1 MSTTVRPIEAGRKGS
16 VEAGSALQFVLQF
29 DDTDT
34 PSDVV
39 DALSLSAFIN
49 GGQPWARTT
58 QIDRVKAEA
67 TLLPEG
73 ARLLRSAARD
83 HMTVRLACGDGW
95 TLRVITWKEGG
106 AELTVTAVTDQLAET
121 VLADAVR
128 DAAEPPPEDDSVT
141 MGFWYYSP
149 RRGVSRISREISAS
163 TWADIRTNYAGATAS
178 KLDDLMALTPD
189 GINGRLLLLH
199 GPPGTGKTTA
209 LRALARQWRTWCQV
223 DTVLDPDRLF
233 DDLSYL
239 MDVAVGDNSGD
250 GKRRWRLLVIEDC
263 EELIRRDAK
272 AITGQALARLLNLT
286 DGLLGQGRDV
296 LVAITTNEDLS
307 RLHPAIVRPGRCLA
321 RIEVGGLP
329 YGQAVAWLGKP
340 DGIEPGGETLAQLY
354 ALRDGTAR
362 PDDAETA
369 HLPGYL

>member
-1 MSTTVRPIEAGRKGS
+1 MSTTVRPIEAGRKDS
-16 VEAGSALQFVLQF
+16 VEAGSALRYVLQF
-29 DDTDT
+29 DDSDT
-34 PSDVV
+34 PADVV
-39 DALSLSAFIN
+39 DALALSAFIN
-49 GGQPWARTT
+49 GGQPCARTT
-58 QIDRVKAEA
+58 RLDRVKADA
-67 TLLPEG
+67 QLLPEG
-73 ARLLRSAARD
+73 ARTVRSAATD
-83 HMTVRLACGDGW
+83 YTTVRLACGDGW

-106 AELTVTAVTDQLAET
+106 AELTVTAVNDELAEA
-121 VLADAVR
+121 VLAEAVL

-149 RRGVSRISREISAS
+149 RRGVSRISREITAS
-163 TWADIRTNYAGATAS
+163 TWADIRSNYAGVTAGR
-178 KLDDLMALTPD
+178 LDDLMELTPD

-209 LRALARQWRTWCQV
+209 LRALARQWREWCQV

-239 MDVAVGDNSGD
+239 MDVAVGDDSGD
-250 GKRRWRLLVIEDC
+250 GTRRWRLLVVEDC

-321 RIEVGGLP
+321 RIAVDALP
-329 YGQAVAWLGKP
+329 YGEAVAWLGKP
-340 DGIEPGGETLAQLY
+340 DGIDPGGATLAQLY

-369 HLPGYL
+369 HLAGYL